1 MSKLLIIIPAY
12 NEEGSIEKVV
22 RNLIDNYPQYDYLV
36 VNDGSRDR
44 TLEICEEN
52 NFRVVTHPINLGLEC
67 GIKTGMKYA
76 YRNGYD
82 YVIQFDADG
91 QHLPEFIDKMYKKIE
106 EGYDIV
112 IGSRFVEKKKP
123 FSSRMLGSRLIAGAI
138 KITTGKTIK
147 DPTSGMRMY
156 SRTCMKEIAANQ
168 NYGPEPDTVS
178 FLIRSGAKVVEVQA
192 EMQERQAG
200 KSYLTFGR
208 SISYM
213 CRMLISILII
223 QSFRKRS

>member
-12 NEEGSIEKVV
+12 NEEGSIENVV
-22 RNLIDNYPQYDYLV
+22 GNLSDNYPYYDYLV
-36 VNDGSRDR
+36 INDGSQDR
-44 TLEICEEN
+44 TLDICREKGFN
-52 NFRVVTHPINLGLEC
+52 VVTHPINLGLEC

-76 YRNGYD
+76 YRMGYD

-91 QHLPEFIDKMYKKIE
+91 QHLPEYIDKMYKKIE

-123 FSSRMLGSRLIAGAI
+123 YSFRMLGSRLIATAI
-138 KITTGKTIK
+138 KITTGKSIK

-156 SRTCMKEIAANQ
+156 SRNCMKEIADNQ

-178 FLIRSGAKVVEVQA
+178 FLIRSGAKVVEVQT

-208 SISYM
+208 SMSYM
-213 CRMLISILII
+213 FRMLISILVI

>member
-12 NEEGSIEKVV
+12 NEEDSIKNVV
-22 RNLIDNYPQYDYLV
+22 KNLTDNYPQYDYLV
-36 VNDGSRDR
+36 INDGSKDR
-44 TLEICEEN
+44 TQEICEEN
-52 NFRVVTHPINLGLEC
+52 GFKVASHPINLGLEC

-91 QHLPEFIDKMYKKIE
+91 QHLPEYIDRMYKKIE

-112 IGSRFVEKKKP
+112 IGSRFVDNKKP
-123 FSSRMLGSRLIAGAI
+123 FSARMLGSRLIAGAI

-156 SRTCMKEIAANQ
+156 SRTCMKEISENQ

-213 CRMLISILII
+213 FRMLMSILVI
-223 QSFRKRS
+223 QTFRKRR

>member
-12 NEEGSIEKVV
+12 NEAGSIEGVV
-22 RNLIDNYPQYDYLV
+22 SDLMKNYPQYDYVV
-36 VNDGSRDR
+36 VNDGSKDD
-44 TLEICEEN
+44 TLKICKKN
-52 NFRVVTHPINLGLEC
+52 GFNVVTHPINLGLEC

-76 YRNGYD
+76 YRMGYD

-91 QHLPEFIDKMYKKIE
+91 QHLPEYIDKMYEKIA

-112 IGSRFVEKKKP
+112 IGSRFVDKKKP
-123 FSSRMLGSRLIAGAI
+123 FSARMLGSRLIAAAI
-138 KITTGKTIK
+138 RITTGKTIK

-156 SRTCMKEIAANQ
+156 NRLCMKEFSLNQ

-178 FLIRSGAKVVEVQA
+178 FLMKNGAKVCEVQA
-192 EMQERQAG
+192 DMQERVAG
-200 KSYLTFGR
+200 TSYLTFGR

-213 CRMLISILII
+213 VRMLVSILII
-223 QSFRKRS
+223 QNFRKRG